1 MKNQINFIGITC
13 EKNLTASGLLE
24 EEGIEKIQ
32 LLTTGYPHLKAVH
45 TYNNNNK
52 TWIHFCSLSDCRDIK
67 LLRIGGNFWGKM

>member
-45 TYNNNNK
+45 TYNNNK
-52 TWIHFCSLSDCRDIK
+52 T
-67 LLRIGGNFWGKM
+67 